1 MSSVPRSIR
10 DRKQEESVKDITEVS
25 SNKFEDQEELRNSGN
40 GSGSDVVEIKQLQH
54 SSWKTRLFAS
64 ILHKLQGL
72 CYLAQTFITN
82 YTFFK
87 LPFLSILDIINLV
100 DEVWDWAQEHEK
112 NHSELNAMDPTLNPK
127 YNPLTGKVE
136 TRRRKRKVEE
146 VAVYHVTQKAQV
158 KAAAKLKGI
167 LAKISEEFGGIKN
180 FLKAWTDNKLLE
192 EIQLKARSHF
202 LKKGGALEVMEKWF
216 PYIQKDIDS
225 KGVMM
230 NTVLLVCNTEVNE
243 IISMEECPLRYVGK
257 SMATGN
263 VKDRGNVLYG
273 SLCSSLDDMK
283 IFLQENA
290 PVAWRIFYGIAEGST
305 EKSNVDFVT
314 LNLMLGVL
322 NNRNQQIN
330 AYQTIITIF
339 LYSSHLN
346 KPAIEVLHRLGIC
359 CLYSHLNTMLKRLAK
374 VLENQLR
381 EDAQSYPM
389 KLTVD
394 NLNKLVGVRDES
406 SIR

>member
-1 MSSVPRSIR
+1 
-10 DRKQEESVKDITEVS
+10 
-25 SNKFEDQEELRNSGN
+25 
-40 GSGSDVVEIKQLQH
+40 
-54 SSWKTRLFAS
+54 
-64 ILHKLQGL
+64 
-72 CYLAQTFITN
+72 
-82 YTFFK
+82 
-87 LPFLSILDIINLV
+87 
-100 DEVWDWAQEHEK
+100 
-112 NHSELNAMDPTLNPK
+112 MDPTLNPK
-127 YNPLTGKVE
+127 YNPLTGK
-136 TRRRKRKVEE
+136 
-146 VAVYHVTQKAQV
+146 KAQV
-158 KAAAKLKGI
+158 EAAAKLKGI
-167 LAKISEEFGGIKN
+167 LAKISEEFGGMKN

-225 KGVMM
+225 KGVVM
-230 NTVLLVCNTEVNE
+230 NTVLSVCNTEVNE
-243 IISMEECPLRYVGK
+243 IISMEECLLRYVGK
-257 SMATGN
+257 SIATGN

-290 PVAWRIFYGIAEGST
+290 LVAWRIFHGIAEGST

-314 LNLMLGVL
+314 LNSMLGVL
-322 NNRNQQIN
+322 NNRNQQVN

-346 KPAIEVLHRLGIC
+346 KPAIEVLHRL
-359 CLYSHLNTMLKRLAK
+359 

-394 NLNKLVGVRDES
+394 NLNKLVGVRDGS
-406 SIR
+406 SIRQACQNNSTGGYASAVRGLPEGVRKIPREWCTPGVGGNCLLII